1 MSSKQLLSLFSNS
14 VFIKRAGTLLRCFP
28 RKGEQTGF
36 GFFSALSIFYEWVG
50 RVGGG
55 GGRKERGRGGWLP
68 PPPPSSKIM
77 SFWKW
82 SQPWTGGFTSLI
94 FFTVMNFLFWPISSR
109 VTQTINY
116 HFSDGK
122 FQMWISAEA
131 GLTFFLVGT
140 IFASLF
146 EIFLLQK
153 LE

>member
-1 MSSKQLLSLFSNS
+1 MSSSLFSNS

-50 RVGGG
+50 RVGGEGGRRG
-55 GGRKERGRGGWLP
+55 GGGVGYHHRRLRVKLCHFGSDLNLELAASLR
-68 PPPPSSKIM
+68 
-77 SFWKW
+77 SF
-82 SQPWTGGFTSLI
+82 

-131 GLTFFLVGT
+131 GLTFFWL
-140 IFASLF
+140 
-146 EIFLLQK
+146 EPFLRVFLK
-153 LE
+153 YFCSRN